1 MMIAWASCLRS
12 GVHLPLWLADDC
24 DDDEEEKED
33 GNDVG
38 DVDDDDDDDCDRP
51 AGLPVIGTSSPWS
64 QSSLSP
70 LSTHHLS

>member
-24 DDDEEEKED
+24 DDEDEEEED
-33 GNDVG
+33 GNDG
-38 DVDDDDDDDCDRP
+38 DGDDDDCDRP
-51 AGLPVIGTSSPWS
+51 ASLPVIGTSSPWS